1 MEQTLEVQI
10 KIPAEYVLIRKEY
23 LRELE
28 ENSMEGQWWDLK
40 DLMQQINSK
49 DPKWVRDNILE
60 PYRQQLDVL
69 EDGLRIVFYPSPG
82 QKWKFN
88 ATGMKKFLDNR
99 FPEIWANE

>member
-10 KIPAEYVLIRKEY
+10 KIPSEYVLIRKEY
-23 LRELE
+23 LKELE
-28 ENSMEGQWWDLK
+28 DSSMEGQWWDLK
-40 DLMQQINSK
+40 DLMQRINSK
-49 DPKWVRDNILE
+49 DPKWVRENILE

-88 ATGMKKFLDNR
+88 ATGMKTFLDSR